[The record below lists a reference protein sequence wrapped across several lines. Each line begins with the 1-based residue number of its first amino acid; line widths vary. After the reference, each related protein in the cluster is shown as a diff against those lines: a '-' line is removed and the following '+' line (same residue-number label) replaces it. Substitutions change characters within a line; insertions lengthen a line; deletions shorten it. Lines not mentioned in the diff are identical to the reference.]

1 MTNKISQW
9 TKAHRSFVIYFLISV
24 FVTLVDIVVTC
35 VSERFVDIVIA
46 NTIGVVTGFVIQYF
60 LCTRKI
66 YAGSSVK
73 TAIIFFVTWLFGL
86 GLANLIVY
94 VVRVLIFDNREGII
108 YFLIGKGASIAIPF
122 FVLYFIR
129 KKLIPAKTDQEAE
142 KIK

>member
-9 TKAHRSFVIYFLISV
+9 IKAHKAFVSYFLISV
-24 FVTLVDIVVTC
+24 FVTLVDVVVSR

-60 LCTRKI
+60 LCTRKV

-73 TAIIFFVTWLFGL
+73 TAVIFFLTWLFGL

-94 VVRVLIFDNREGII
+94 VVRVLIFANREGII
-108 YFLIGKGASIAIPF
+108 YYLIGKGASIAIPF
-122 FVLYFIR
+122 FILYFIR
-129 KKLIPAKTDQEAE
+129 KKLIPAKKD
-142 KIK
+142 

>member
-9 TKAHRSFVIYFLISV
+9 IKAHKAFVSYFLISV
-24 FVTLVDIVVTC
+24 FVTLVDVVVSR

-60 LCTRKI
+60 LCTRKV

-73 TAIIFFVTWLFGL
+73 TAVIFFLTWLFGL

-94 VVRVLIFDNREGII
+94 VVRVLIFANREGII
-108 YFLIGKGASIAIPF
+108 YYLIGKGASIAIPF

-129 KKLIPAKTDQEAE
+129 KKLIPAKKD
-142 KIK
+142 

>member
-1 MTNKISQW
+1 MPEKIKQW
-9 TKAHRSFVIYFLISV
+9 IKAHRSFVIYFLISV
-24 FVTLVDIVVTC
+24 FVTLVDIVVSR

-73 TAIIFFVTWLFGL
+73 TAVIFFVTWLFGL

-94 VVRVLIFDNREGII
+94 VVRVLIFHNSEGII
-108 YFLIGKGASIAIPF
+108 YYLIGKGASIVIPF
-122 FVLYFIR
+122 FILYFIR
-129 KKLIPAKTDQEAE
+129 KKLIPAKKD
-142 KIK
+142 

>member
-9 TKAHRSFVIYFLISV
+9 IKAHKAFVSYFLISV
-24 FVTLVDIVVTC
+24 FVTLVDVVVSR

-60 LCTRKI
+60 LCTRKV

-73 TAIIFFVTWLFGL
+73 TAVIFFLTWLFGL

-94 VVRVLIFDNREGII
+94 VVRVLIFANREGIL
-108 YFLIGKGASIAIPF
+108 YYLIGKGASIAIPF
-122 FVLYFIR
+122 FILYFIR
-129 KKLIPAKTDQEAE
+129 KKLIPAKKD
-142 KIK
+142 